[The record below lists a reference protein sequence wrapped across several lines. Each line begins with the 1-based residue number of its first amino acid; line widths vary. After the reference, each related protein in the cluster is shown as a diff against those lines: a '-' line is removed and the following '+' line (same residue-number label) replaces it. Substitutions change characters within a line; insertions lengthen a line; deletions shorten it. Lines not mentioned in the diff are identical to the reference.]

1 MVQKPVGA
9 TKEAVITIRGS
20 GQTCWI
26 IEFCPEGQSYLKKRG
41 HREQCEHKPQKRK
54 YRVSVSSPF
63 IDA

>member
-1 MVQKPVGA
+1 MVQKPVGT
-9 TKEAVITIRGS
+9 TKEAVITLRGS

-26 IEFCPEGQSYLKKRG
+26 IEFCPEGQSYLEKRG
-41 HREQCEHKPQKRK
+41 HREQGEHRLQKIK